1 MTIFAL
7 LTALL
12 PLALQSLIPASS
24 HQRQQDAVC
33 LQIQEDISPASTV
46 YFPGDDR
53 YTAGIMHWASSS
65 SENSICVVEP
75 GSSEDVAAVRTSFA
89 VKGGGH
95 ASNVGFSSTTGVQ
108 IAMSRISDVKYD
120 AHSQTAEIGAGLKWD
135 DVYAALEAHNV
146 SVVGGRVS
154 GVGVAGFT
162 LGEGGFNN
170 FGIVTKFT
178 LKTFPSKGVWG
189 GFQYVA
195 GTDLAQNAAAVADFC
210 ANVTDPKANIISN
223 YGKGYMIYL
232 HLCLLACDDTNSF
245 LRRPKS
251 PPPGIFDN
259 LLAVPTL
266 FSDVSSRNMTSF
278 VKLVPDSIG
287 LRGAFHTVP
296 ILKFTPSLLDVI
308 ANESAFWGT
317 KLAPKGAGLITYA
330 IEPFQPDIYEHN
342 PDKTAYPPVRD
353 VGYLPLNLYFAWV
366 SAEFDEDFHAAMIAS
381 GEVIR
386 QAAIA
391 EGQDITNG
399 PLYPNYAFPETP
411 LSEIYG
417 ENVAELRRIKQIV
430 DPKDIMGLAGGSKF

>member
-1 MTIFAL
+1 ML
-7 LTALL
+7 LGKSRGAF
-12 PLALQSLIPASS
+12 I
-24 HQRQQDAVC
+24 C
-33 LQIQEDISPASTV
+33 LQIQKDTSPASNV

-53 YTAGIMHWASSS
+53 YATGVMHWASSS
-65 SENSICVVEP
+65 SENSTCVVEP
-75 GSSEDVAAVRTSFA
+75 GSSEDVAAV
-89 VKGGGH
+89 VKGGRH

-108 IAMSRISDVKYD
+108 IAMSRFSDVKYD
-120 AHSQTAEIGAGLKWD
+120 AHSQTADIGAGLKWD

-162 LGEGGFNN
+162 LGGGYSWLTNQHGLTVDTVVAYELVKPNGQIEVVTNASDPDLFFALKGGFNN

-195 GTDLAQNAAAVADFC
+195 GTDLAQNAAAVANFC
-210 ANVTDPKANIISN
+210 ANLTDPKANIISN
-223 YGKGYMIYL
+223 YGFVSGQ
-232 HLCLLACDDTNSF
+232 DDIICSYQ
-245 LRRPKS
+245 RPQL
-251 PPPGIFDN
+251 N
-259 LLAVPTL
+259 
-266 FSDVSSRNMTSF
+266 
-278 VKLVPDSIG
+278 
-287 LRGAFHTVP
+287 GAFHTVP

-353 VGYLPLNLYFAWV
+353 VGCLPLNLHFAWG
-366 SAEFDEDFHAAMIAS
+366 SAEIDEDFHAVMIAS

-391 EGQDITNG
+391 EGQDIANG

-411 LSEIYG
+411 LSESEMYG

-430 DPKDIMGLAGGSKF
+430 DPKDIMGLAGGFKF